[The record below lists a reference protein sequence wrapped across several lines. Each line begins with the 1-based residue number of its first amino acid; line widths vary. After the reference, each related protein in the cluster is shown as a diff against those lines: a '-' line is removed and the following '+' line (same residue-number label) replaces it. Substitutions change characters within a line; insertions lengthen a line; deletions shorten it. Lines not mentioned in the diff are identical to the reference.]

1 MNLELERKAAQ
12 QKLDIIV
19 NEAKMNYTDRLI
31 SCAKF
36 DINEH
41 IELLMTNQA
50 KEFDRLVLR
59 KLVDELVE
67 DVDLLDELEVKKI
80 QLNREHIQLCGDK
93 DEEF

>member
-50 KEFDRLVLR
+50 KEFDRVVLR

-67 DVDLLDELEVKKI
+67 DVDLLDELEVKKT
-80 QLNREHIQLCGDK
+80 QLNREYIQLCGDK